1 MSRFKLVSKFNPAGD
16 QPQAIESLAKNIQ
29 ASVKHQ
35 VLLGVT
41 GSGKTFT
48 MANVIEKIQK
58 PTLVISH
65 NKTLAAQLYQEF
77 KEFFPANAVHY
88 FVSYYDYYQPEAYI
102 PQTDTYI
109 EKDAKINEELDR
121 LRHAA
126 TQSLLSRDDVI
137 IVASVSCIYNIG
149 SPEEYRNL
157 SVEIKKGQN
166 ISRQTFLRQ
175 LAALQY
181 LRSDI
186 DFKRGSYRVR
196 GESLEIWLAT
206 GEQII
211 RVEFEGSKIV
221 KITSRQIVA
230 RRDFFIA
237 KGKPEN
243 SLRIYP
249 AKFWVSPQEKINLA
263 LANIKAE
270 MEEQTAKLKK
280 LSKPLEAERLRRRTN
295 FDLEMLKE
303 TGYCHGVENYSRHL
317 EFREPG
323 DAPFTLLDYFSNSHS
338 HKFATNS
345 HNSPNGFLTIIDE
358 SHMSIPQIGGMYFGD
373 RSRKKTLIEFG
384 FRLPSA
390 LDNRPLK
397 FQEFEKKIN
406 QVIYVS
412 ATPGKYELGKSQVAN
427 RESLQSVIPAKAEI
441 QNTGSRVKH
450 GMTKKEKLPLQLPL
464 LNKERVGVRS
474 NLFIIQQLVRPTGLL
489 DPEIEV
495 RPTQN
500 QIPNLIKE
508 IKNRVAQKQ
517 RVLVTTLTK
526 RMAEDL
532 ADYLAEEKI
541 KTQYLHSEIKTLE
554 RPEILKD
561 LRLGK
566 YDVVVG
572 VNLLREGLDLPEVSL
587 VAILDADKEGFLRN
601 ETTLIQTIGR
611 VSRHPAGLA
620 IMYADKIT
628 YSMRRA
634 IEETIRRRKIQEKY
648 NKKHNISPQPIK
660 KEVRP
665 SIVEIKQEA
674 KIAKTEKEYL
684 KEYIK
689 ELQFKMD
696 LANRNLQF
704 DEAMRIQTE
713 IDMLKQVQKN
723 KK

>member
-1 MSRFKLVSKFNPAGD
+1 MSRFKLVSKFSPAGD
-16 QPQAIESLAKNIQ
+16 QPQAIEALTKNIK
-29 ASVKHQ
+29 AGVKHQ

-48 MANVIEKIQK
+48 MANVVEKIQK

-77 KEFFPANAVHY
+77 KEFFPQNAVHY

-126 TQSLLSRDDVI
+126 TQSLLSREDTLV
-137 IVASVSCIYNIG
+137 VASVSCIYNIG
-149 SPEEYRNL
+149 SPEEYQNL
-157 SVEIKKGQN
+157 SVPIKIVQVIN
-166 ISRQTFLRQ
+166 RQTFLRQ

-181 LRSDI
+181 TRSDI

-196 GESLEIWLAT
+196 GESIEIWLAT

-211 RVEFEGSKIV
+211 RVELAGGKIA
-221 KITSRQIVA
+221 KITSRQIVET
-230 RRDFFIA
+230 RDLFTAKEIA
-237 KGKPEN
+237 QK
-243 SLRIYP
+243 SVRIFP

-263 LANIKAE
+263 LANIKTE
-270 MEEQTAKLKK
+270 MEEQAAKLKK
-280 LSKPLEAERLRRRTN
+280 QDKLLDAERLRRRTN
-295 FDLEMLKE
+295 YDIEMMKE
-303 TGYCHGVENYSRHL
+303 VGYCHGIENYLRHL

-323 DAPFTLLDYFSNSHS
+323 AAPFTLLDYY
-338 HKFATNS
+338 
-345 HNSPNGFLTIIDE
+345 PDDFLLFIDE
-358 SHMSIPQIGGMYFGD
+358 SHMSVPQIGGMFEGD
-373 RSRKKTLIEFG
+373 RSRKQTLIEFG

-397 FQEFEKKIN
+397 FPEFEKKVN
-406 QVIYVS
+406 QAVYVS
-412 ATPGKYELGKSQVAN
+412 ATPGKYEIDKSQVTKHKP
-427 RESLQSVIPAKAEI
+427 SVSVIPAKAGI
-441 QNTGSRVKH
+441 QNYEPGSRVKP
-450 GMTKKEKLPLQLPL
+450 GMT
-464 LNKERVGVRS
+464 NA
-474 NLFIIQQLVRPTGLL
+474 FIVEQLVRPTGLL

-500 QIPNLIKE
+500 QIPDLITEVK
-508 IKNRVAQKQ
+508 KRVAQKQ

-532 ADYLAEEKI
+532 SEYLAEEKI

-572 VNLLREGLDLPEVSL
+572 VNLLREGLDLPEASL

-601 ETTLIQTIGR
+601 ETTLVQTIGR

-628 YSMRRA
+628 YSMKRA
-634 IEETIRRRKIQEKY
+634 IEETNRRRQVQEDY
-648 NKKHNISPQPIK
+648 NKIHGLKPRAIT
-660 KEVRP
+660 KEIRP
-665 SIVEIKQEA
+665 SIVEAKPQA
-674 KIAKTEKEYL
+674 KIAKTGKEYL

-704 DEAMRIQTE
+704 GEAMRIKSE
-713 IDMLKQVQKN
+713 IEKLKKLQKMRYIGN
-723 KK
+723 TLAFNQNVIKKTK

>member
-1 MSRFKLVSKFNPAGD
+1 MKFKLHAPFKPAGD
-16 QPQAIESLAKNIQ
+16 QSQAIEKLSANLE
-29 ASVKHQ
+29 SGVKHQ

-77 KEFFPANAVHY
+77 KEFFPKNAVHY

-126 TQSLLSRDDVI
+126 TQSLLSREDTIV
-137 IVASVSCIYNIG
+137 VASVSCIYNIG
-149 SPEEYRNL
+149 SPEEYQNL
-157 SVEIKKGQN
+157 SIEVKKGQS

-181 LRSDI
+181 ARSDI
-186 DFKRGSYRVR
+186 DFKRGAYRVR
-196 GESLEIWLAT
+196 GESVEIWLAT

-211 RVEFEGSKIV
+211 RLTFGNNKIEQ
-221 KITSRQIVA
+221 ITSRP
-230 RRDFFIA
+230 IA
-237 KGKPEN
+237 TLKDLFSANEIPL
-243 SLRIYP
+243 SAVRIYP
-249 AKFWVSPQEKINLA
+249 AKFWVSPQQKINLA

-270 MEEQTAKLKK
+270 MEGQTAKLKK
-280 LSKPLEAERLRRRTN
+280 QGKLLEAERLRRRTN

-303 TGYCHGVENYSRHL
+303 TGYAHGVENYSRHL
-317 EFREPG
+317 EFRQPGEP
-323 DAPFTLLDYFSNSHS
+323 PFVLLNYYPDDYLLF
-338 HKFATNS
+338 
-345 HNSPNGFLTIIDE
+345 IDE
-358 SHMSIPQIGGMYFGD
+358 SHMSIPQIGGMYEGD
-373 RSRKKTLIEFG
+373 RSRKQTLIEFG

-397 FQEFEKKIN
+397 FEEFEKRVN

-412 ATPGKYELGKSQVAN
+412 ATPGKYEMKKSETNLRLGRTLSEG
-427 RESLQSVIPAKAEI
+427 RRPA
-441 QNTGSRVKH
+441 QRD
-450 GMTKKEKLPLQLPL
+450 
-464 LNKERVGVRS
+464 RVGVGGRERKVRPS
-474 NLFIIQQLVRPTGLL
+474 RHIIEQLVRPTGLL
-489 DPEIEV
+489 DPEIKV
-495 RPTQN
+495 RPTEN
-500 QIPNLIKE
+500 QIPDLIGE
-508 IKNRVAQKQ
+508 IKKRVAQKQ

-532 ADYLAEEKI
+532 SEYLAEEKI

-554 RPEILKD
+554 RPEILRN

-601 ETTLIQTIGR
+601 ETTLIQTVGR
-611 VSRHPAGLA
+611 VSRHPQGLA

-628 YSMRRA
+628 YSMKRA
-634 IEETIRRRKIQEKY
+634 IDETNRRRKIQKDYNEK
-648 NKKHNISPQPIK
+648 HGLQPQAITK
-660 KEVRP
+660 GVRP
-665 SIVEIKQEA
+665 SIVEVTR
-674 KIAKTEKEYL
+674 TEKPTTAGKEYL
-684 KEYIK
+684 KEYLN
-689 ELQFKMD
+689 ELKSKMD

-704 DEAMRIQTE
+704 DEAMKLQEQINK
-713 IDMLKQVQKN
+713 LKKIGI
-723 KK
+723 KKR